1 MSASDCTAP
10 RSLSRWRRW
19 REDWA
24 VLRALLRGMPHAG
37 EHAERLAAFYAP
49 QIAHYDRFR
58 ERLLR
63 GRRELLDELA
73 LPLQAHIVELGGG
86 TGQVCE
92 MLGERLNVVRRYDV
106 VDVCAPMIEQ
116 ARARAQRIPALQPVL
131 ADACTWQPEHPVD
144 MVIASYSL
152 TMMPDWR
159 ATIDNAW
166 RMLKP
171 GGYIAVVDFHVSS
184 AQPDSGQV
192 RHGAWTRRF
201 WPRWFAR
208 DGVRVG
214 SELLPALR
222 QRFIDHT
229 LVDTWAPVPYLPGL
243 RVPYFRFVGR
253 RP

>member
-1 MSASDCTAP
+1 M
-10 RSLSRWRRW
+10 
-19 REDWA
+19 
-24 VLRALLRGMPHAG
+24 VLRAMLRGMPRSG
-37 EHAERLAAFYAP
+37 EHGDRLAAFYAP
-49 QIAHYDRFR
+49 QVEHYDRFR

-73 LPLQAHIVELGGG
+73 LPMRAHIVELGGG

-92 MLGERLNVVRRYDV
+92 MLAERLNVVRRYDV

-116 ARARAQRIPALQPVL
+116 ARRRARALPVLRPVL

-144 MVIASYSL
+144 IVIASYSL

-159 ATIDNAW
+159 AAIDNAW

-184 AQPDSGQV
+184 KEPDPGQA
-192 RHGAWTRRF
+192 RHGAWTRGF

-222 QRFIDHT
+222 RRFTDHT
-229 LVDTWAPVPYLPGL
+229 LVDTWAPLPYLPWM